1 MKKAACGLLAASLA
15 LMAHGA
21 VPTTAEGWYVPSGG
35 FTRQSGSGTVW
46 YLDGSGHEQETTVR
60 VDDYGQISGD
70 TLLFEDVALK
80 TAYNALVKACEV
92 EAYSMVQDE
101 AIATIGANLHD
112 MVNGGLFVD
121 YVDTDGNTK
130 SVIVQSSGAGEGS
143 AKPAAAPPKSLDA
156 GRAKADGTSIRKEQ
170 DGTLSLVW
178 PAADGLHAA
187 TPGGWRPFAPGGE
200 GGVPPDGISLG
211 FVAAGAATNLQVKGF
226 ADQAACGENLHDL
239 LAEGTGEDALGHEVL
254 CRVTEDGGKALHYLP
269 LGGAR
274 FAEPDGETIEAHAPD
289 GGRKALRVKPGG
301 AGRFLRT
308 NGDGDGVEWALPV
321 TSVVSGGGI
330 EVETDEE
337 TGRVTLTADGE
348 LVAVESRAT
357 SDGATAFMAGRR
369 VRFEAADDSCVRID
383 VAQGSSTNEIVVK
396 FGVYYR

>member
-1 MKKAACGLLAASLA
+1 MKKAACRLLAASLA

-21 VPTTAEGWYVPSGG
+21 VPTTAEGWYYPPDGFRSSYASASWEQNGRGG
-35 FTRQSGSGTVW
+35 TCCVDSEGNVAWDGEAPKDHATRTA
-46 YLDGSGHEQETTVR
+46 
-60 VDDYGQISGD
+60 
-70 TLLFEDVALK
+70 FEAALR
-80 TAYNALVKACEV
+80 AWLIADN
-92 EAYSMVQDE
+92 SDE
-101 AIATIGANLHD
+101 AIVNMSKNLHD

-143 AKPAAAPPKSLDA
+143 AKPAAAAAKSLDA
-156 GRAKADGTSIRKEQ
+156 GRVKVDGTSIRKEQ

-178 PAADGLHAA
+178 PAVDGLHAA
-187 TPGGWRPFAPGGE
+187 TPGGWRHFAPGGE

-226 ADQAACGENLHDL
+226 AGQAACGENLHDL
-239 LAEGTGEDALGHEVL
+239 LAEGTGEDTLGHEVL
-254 CRVTEDGGKALHYLP
+254 CRVTESGGKALHYLP

-289 GGRKALRVKPGG
+289 GGRKALRVKPGE

-357 SDGATAFMAGRR
+357 SDGATAFMSGRR

-383 VAQGSSTNEIVVK
+383 VAQGASTNEIVVK